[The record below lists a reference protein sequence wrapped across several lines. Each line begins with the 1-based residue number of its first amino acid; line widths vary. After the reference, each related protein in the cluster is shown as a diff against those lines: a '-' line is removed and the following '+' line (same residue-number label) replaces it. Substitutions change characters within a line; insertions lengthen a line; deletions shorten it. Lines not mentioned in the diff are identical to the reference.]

1 MRNIDINNNNKES
14 WWSSHISWTPAVLF
28 DASLHLHMRVC
39 PCARF
44 SVSIKWKGQKMP
56 ISAQLDIVA
65 MHWFITECVYVFPHR
80 ENISMHWTH
89 ERQPFFWKIF
99 VSLDE
104 ITEWVKLVTEYSTA
118 EFLSKFV
125 IVSQRGKS
133 RSPTLSCRHA
143 YRCFWERELSLIDY
157 QNHGMV
163 STWSPLGCNKEK
175 IEKQCDE

>member
-1 MRNIDINNNNKES
+1 MSDRRFS
-14 WWSSHISWTPAVLF
+14 VGPSAGPLLQTVPFFISCVTSTSTIITRRADEVVTFHGPLQSFLMHPCIFIW
-28 DASLHLHMRVC
+28 VC
-39 PCARF
+39 PCTRF

-118 EFLSKFV
+118 EFLSKLV

-133 RSPTLSCRHA
+133 RSPTLSCRH
-143 YRCFWERELSLIDY
+143 
-157 QNHGMV
+157 V
-163 STWSPLGCNKEK
+163 K
-175 IEKQCDE
+175 

>member
-1 MRNIDINNNNKES
+1 MRNIDINNYNKES

-39 PCARF
+39 PCTRF
-44 SVSIKWKGQKMP
+44 SVSIKWKGQKMS

-80 ENISMHWTH
+80 ENISMYWTH
-89 ERQPFFWKIF
+89 KRQPFFWKIF

-118 EFLSKFV
+118 EFLSKLV

-133 RSPTLSCRHA
+133 RSPTLSCRHVDTFKLQGSSLGLCI
-143 YRCFWERELSLIDY
+143 CFHQPQIHKNNCFILFRLL
-157 QNHGMV
+157 
-163 STWSPLGCNKEK
+163 
-175 IEKQCDE
+175 

>member
-118 EFLSKFV
+118 EFLSKLV

-133 RSPTLSCRHA
+133 PSPTLSCRHE
-143 YRCFWERELSLIDY
+143 YFHER
-157 QNHGMV
+157 
-163 STWSPLGCNKEK
+163 PLTYALLLF
-175 IEKQCDE
+175 

>member
-1 MRNIDINNNNKES
+1 MRNIDINNYNKES

-39 PCARF
+39 PCTRF
-44 SVSIKWKGQKMP
+44 SVSIKWKGQKMS

-80 ENISMHWTH
+80 ENISMYWTH
-89 ERQPFFWKIF
+89 KRQPFFWKIF

-118 EFLSKFV
+118 EFLSKLV

-133 RSPTLSCRHA
+133 PSPTLSCRHA
-143 YRCFWERELSLIDY
+143 CAGVFRFFVFLLVVFTVVWKALTKPYHNPIRDFPAL
-157 QNHGMV
+157 
-163 STWSPLGCNKEK
+163 
-175 IEKQCDE
+175 

>member
-1 MRNIDINNNNKES
+1 MRNIDINNYNKES

-39 PCARF
+39 PCTRF
-44 SVSIKWKGQKMP
+44 SVSIKWKGQKMS

-80 ENISMHWTH
+80 ENISMYWTH
-89 ERQPFFWKIF
+89 KRQPFFWKIF

-118 EFLSKFV
+118 EFLSKLV

-133 RSPTLSCRHA
+133 RSPTLSCRHV
-143 YRCFWERELSLIDY
+143 
-157 QNHGMV
+157 NHFMKYIV
-163 STWSPLGCNKEK
+163 SSSYSITTANFGPY
-175 IEKQCDE
+175 IREKQALLKWVLRFVG